1 MQRPRFP
8 EIIVLSLGLGALA
21 ACAPAVPPAEVLPP
35 AAPSA
40 AAAFPGVD
48 VNATAACVRENA
60 TEGELAIMAL
70 GDQRSQD
77 VTAQVL
83 QRPAT
88 LACLQQAG
96 VQLPGVAV
104 P

>member
-1 MQRPRFP
+1 
-8 EIIVLSLGLGALA
+8 
-21 ACAPAVPPAEVLPP
+21 
-35 AAPSA
+35 
-40 AAAFPGVD
+40 

-88 LACLQQAG
+88 LACLNRAG
-96 VQLPGVAV
+96 VQLPGA
-104 P
+104 PAP

>member
-1 MQRPRFP
+1 MRNVILFTL
-8 EIIVLSLGLGALA
+8 LSLA
-21 ACAPAVPPAEVLPP
+21 ACAPVATIEPLPP
-35 AAPSA
+35 AAPA
-40 AAAFPGVD
+40 APAAAFPGVD

-88 LACLQQAG
+88 LACLNRAG
-96 VQLPGVAV
+96 VQLPGTPA

>member
-1 MQRPRFP
+1 MRNVILFT
-8 EIIVLSLGLGALA
+8 LLALA
-21 ACAPAVPPAEVLPP
+21 ACAPVATIEPLPP
-35 AAPSA
+35 AAPA
-40 AAAFPGVD
+40 APTAAFPGVD

-60 TEGELAIMAL
+60 TEGELAIMSL

-88 LACLQQAG
+88 LACLNRAG
-96 VQLPGVAV
+96 VQLPGA
-104 P
+104 PAP

>member
-1 MQRPRFP
+1 MRNVILFT
-8 EIIVLSLGLGALA
+8 LLALA
-21 ACAPAVPPAEVLPP
+21 ACAPVATIEPLPP
-35 AAPSA
+35 AAPA
-40 AAAFPGVD
+40 APAAAFPGVD

-88 LACLQQAG
+88 LACLQRAG
-96 VQLPGVAV
+96 VQLPGA
-104 P
+104 PAA

>member
-1 MQRPRFP
+1 MRNV
-8 EIIVLSLGLGALA
+8 ILITLLSLA
-21 ACAPAVPPAEVLPP
+21 ACAPVATIEPLPP
-35 AAPSA
+35 AAPA
-40 AAAFPGVD
+40 APTAAFPGVD

-88 LACLQQAG
+88 LACLERAG
-96 VQLPGVAV
+96 VQLPGA
-104 P
+104 PAA

>member
-1 MQRPRFP
+1 MRNVILFT
-8 EIIVLSLGLGALA
+8 LLALA
-21 ACAPAVPPAEVLPP
+21 ACAPVATIEPLPP
-35 AAPSA
+35 AAPA
-40 AAAFPGVD
+40 APAAAFPGVD

-88 LACLQQAG
+88 LACLQRAG
-96 VQLPGVAV
+96 VQLPGA
-104 P
+104 PAP

>member
-1 MQRPRFP
+1 MRN
-8 EIIVLSLGLGALA
+8 IILFTLLSLA
-21 ACAPAVPPAEVLPP
+21 ACAPVATIEPLPP
-35 AAPSA
+35 AAPA
-40 AAAFPGVD
+40 APAAAFPGVD

-88 LACLQQAG
+88 LACLNRAG
-96 VQLPGVAV
+96 VQLPGA
-104 P
+104 PAP

>member
-1 MQRPRFP
+1 MRNVILFT
-8 EIIVLSLGLGALA
+8 LLALA
-21 ACAPAVPPAEVLPP
+21 ACAPVATIEPLPP
-35 AAPSA
+35 AAPA
-40 AAAFPGVD
+40 APAAAFPGVD

-88 LACLQQAG
+88 LACLNRAG
-96 VQLPGVAV
+96 VQRPGA
-104 P
+104 PAP

>member
-1 MQRPRFP
+1 MR
-8 EIIVLSLGLGALA
+8 LGLTIAALAALA
-21 ACAPAVPPAEVLPP
+21 ACAPVATIEPVPP
-35 AAPSA
+35 AAPA
-40 AAAFPGVD
+40 AAAPGLD

-70 GDQRSQD
+70 GDQRSQN

-88 LACLQQAG
+88 LACLDRAG
-96 VQLPGVAV
+96 VQIQGVAF

>member
-1 MQRPRFP
+1 MRNV
-8 EIIVLSLGLGALA
+8 ILITLLSLA
-21 ACAPAVPPAEVLPP
+21 ACAPVATIEPLPP
-35 AAPSA
+35 AAPA
-40 AAAFPGVD
+40 GPTAAFPGVD

-88 LACLQQAG
+88 LACLERAG
-96 VQLPGVAV
+96 VQLPGA
-104 P
+104 PAA

>member
-1 MQRPRFP
+1 MRNVILFT
-8 EIIVLSLGLGALA
+8 LLALA
-21 ACAPAVPPAEVLPP
+21 ACAPVATIEPLPP
-35 AAPSA
+35 AAPA
-40 AAAFPGVD
+40 APAAAFPGVD

-88 LACLQQAG
+88 LACLERAG
-96 VQLPGVAV
+96 VQLPGA
-104 P
+104 PAA

>member
-1 MQRPRFP
+1 MR
-8 EIIVLSLGLGALA
+8 IAILLLGLSLA
-21 ACAPAVPPAEVLPP
+21 ACAPALPPTETLP
-35 AAPSA
+35 AAPTA
-40 AAAFPGVD
+40 ADPAQFPGLD
-48 VNATAACVRENA
+48 VNATAACVRDNA

-88 LACLQQAG
+88 LACLDRAG
-96 VQLPGVAV
+96 VALPGMPAS
-104 P
+104 

>member
-1 MQRPRFP
+1 MRNV
-8 EIIVLSLGLGALA
+8 ILITLLSLA
-21 ACAPAVPPAEVLPP
+21 ACAPVATIEPLPP
-35 AAPSA
+35 AAPA
-40 AAAFPGVD
+40 APAAAFPGVD

-88 LACLQQAG
+88 LACLERAG
-96 VQLPGVAV
+96 VQLPGA
-104 P
+104 PAA